1 MNSEK
6 TALITGGASGIGLEL
21 AKLLAAR
28 NYNLILV
35 GRNETN
41 LDSAKNALDGLT
53 QNIDC
58 VVQDLSIQGA
68 AQALFDKCQDNYQ
81 GIDILVNN
89 AGVGIFGPHTSLSD
103 NELENML
110 MLNITNLT
118 LLCRLFGSQMSAR
131 KEESYILNVASLA
144 GYQPVPKLA
153 AYAASKSYVLSF
165 SEALAKE
172 LENNGVF
179 VTCLSPG
186 HTQTSFFDEAGI
198 EDNKGGFFSST
209 TRMDPKSVAKIGV
222 NAMFKKKISVV
233 AGIRNK
239 LVAASNRFAPR
250 AVVAQ
255 ISNRLTSNP

>member
-35 GRNETN
+35 GRNKTN
-41 LDSAKNALDGLT
+41 LERAKKSLEGLT
-53 QNIDC
+53 QNINC

-68 AQALFDKCQDNYQ
+68 AQVLFDKCKDNYQ

-118 LLCRLFGSQMSAR
+118 LLCRLFGSEVSTR

-186 HTQTSFFDEAGI
+186 HTQTNFFDEAGI

-233 AGIRNK
+233 AGIRNN

-255 ISNRLTSNP
+255 ISKRLTSNP